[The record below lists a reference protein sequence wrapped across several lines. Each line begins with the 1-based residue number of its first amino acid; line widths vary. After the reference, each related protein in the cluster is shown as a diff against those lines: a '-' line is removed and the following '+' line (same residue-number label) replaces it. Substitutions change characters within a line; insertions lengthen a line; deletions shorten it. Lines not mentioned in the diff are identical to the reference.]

1 MLLVIYFK
9 ADFTLQ
15 LIFEV
20 YLYWHMTVSVSKGQL
35 MEKSILHSSWVAS
48 ALQVAKWTVM

>member
-15 LIFEV
+15 RISEV
-20 YLYWHMTVSVSKGQL
+20 YLYWHMAASVSKGQL
-35 MEKSILHSSWVAS
+35 MEKSIMHSSWVAE
-48 ALQVAKWTVM
+48 ALQVAKWTVI